1 MFGWI
6 KKRYRKT
13 KKAVKR
19 AAYKKAI
26 QYWIWW
32 SNWNIRKENFR
43 VELTLVPDY
52 NFINRVQNYWSRFTK
67 GLQWKPDGAQ
77 FLFDS
82 ITTTQNILKNG
93 GDDCDGFAY
102 LAMIRYAKGFRI
114 RSASYRFDHFHTY
127 KRGMK
132 GHVVAIFKAHGG
144 EAIVYSNKTVMYWE
158 DYHTWDNATNESEIR
173 VNSKNKLYLHKII

>member
-43 VELTLVPDY
+43 VELDIVPDY
-52 NFINRVQNYWSRFTK
+52 KFINRVQSYWSRFTED
-67 GLQWKPDGAQ
+67 LRWKPDSVR

-82 ITTTQNILKNG
+82 MTTTQNIFENG

-102 LAMIRYAKGFRI
+102 LAMIRYVKGFHI
-114 RSASYRFDHFHTY
+114 RSDTYTFSHFHTY

-132 GHVVAIFKAHGG
+132 GHVVAIFKSRNNKD
-144 EAIVYSNKTVMYWE
+144 IVFSNKEVMFRVNYNN
-158 DYHTWDNATNESEIR
+158 WDNATNESEIR